1 MSAYL
6 NFYTQV
12 RYDYEQKKDRYLCTA
27 SEAFN
32 VSWESQI
39 SRNVIKGHAL
49 DYLHET
55 RNKDYEIGRNTLFNP
70 ASEYGFLEQRKVRQ
84 NFLKWIIEKLDKQ
97 RRQLKIQELEHYRET
112 VHPESEECKM
122 TNVQIK
128 ILYGDATSDDYYC
141 SPEDEGFYLW
151 EAAIFIE
158 QWIKE

>member
-6 NFYTQV
+6 KFYRQV
-12 RYDYEQKKDRYLCTA
+12 RYDYEKRPDRFLCTA
-27 SEAFN
+27 SEDFN
-32 VSWESQI
+32 ISWEI
-39 SRNVIKGHAL
+39 EIERNVIKSHAA
-49 DYLHET
+49 DYLMT
-55 RNKDYEIGRNTLFNP
+55 VRNTDYRIGNQALFD
-70 ASEYGFLEQRKVRQ
+70 SISTYGSKEQRTIRK
-84 NFLKWIIEKLDKQ
+84 NFLNWIIEKLDKE

-141 SPEDEGFYLW
+141 SPDDEDFYLW